1 MNILKIFGARVE
13 NLVDRATTRP
23 VFVHLWHMVLYVLHV
38 SLQLHS
44 EISYALKNI

>member
-1 MNILKIFGARVE
+1 MIILKILGATEEHLVARV
-13 NLVDRATTRP
+13 TTRP
-23 VFVHLWHMVLYVLHV
+23 VFVHPWHTVLNVLHV